1 MFMNVITQQWI
12 DAYVKHPKTAVIIES
27 EDELSHA
34 PVVEYLHDSLI
45 GSSHNPLV
53 TINSEDKNSIG
64 VDKIRQLKRQLSLQA
79 NASDS
84 QISRMVVIEQA
95 QRMTDEAQ
103 NALLKLIEELPARTV
118 ICLTVDQSSNL
129 LATVSSRCFHLRVL
143 PIEKNL
149 AMKYAA
155 EHDLSTSDA
164 EKLYMISGGY
174 PGLYK
179 SLVEDEKSD
188 ITLSISEAKKF
199 LTSNVFDRQK
209 IVQSLAKE
217 PETIALYLRSLR
229 TIALAGLRTSTGTSK
244 SRWMKTLS
252 EVAFTERQ
260 LSANVSTKLAL
271 LRLSISI

>member
-1 MFMNVITQQWI
+1 MFMNVITKQWV

-34 PVVEYLHDSLI
+34 AVIEYLYDSLI

-53 TINSEDKNSIG
+53 MINSEDKKSIG

-84 QISRMVVIEQA
+84 QVSRMVIIEQS

-149 AMKYAA
+149 AMKFAA
-155 EHDLSTSDA
+155 EHDVLTSDA

-174 PGLYK
+174 PGLFN
-179 SLVEDEKSD
+179 SLVKDGKSD

-199 LTSNVFDRQK
+199 LTSSVFDRQK

-229 TIALAGLRTSTGTSK
+229 TIALAGLRTSTGSSK
-244 SRWMKTLS
+244 FRWMKTLS
-252 EVAFTERQ
+252 EIAFTERQ

>member
-34 PVVEYLHDSLI
+34 AVVEYLHDSLI
-45 GSSHNPLV
+45 GNSHNPLV